1 MSQASTTN
9 SLLSLAA
16 TYIPRT
22 LHQKRYTTTCTRA
35 DKVLT
40 ARVKQVEGRGGAGA
54 PSRAFK
60 RILHIVLSNV
70 FVAAQLIIYYLQV
83 ARNPGVHFV
92 GLRLQCIWLVLTG
105 REAFRYGLLLL

>member
-22 LHQKRYTTTCTRA
+22 LHQKRYTTTTRA

-40 ARVKQVEGRGGAGA
+40 ARVKQVEGREGAGA

-92 GLRLQCIWLVLTG
+92 GLRLQRIWLVLTG
-105 REAFRYGLLLL
+105 QEAFRYGLLLL